1 MVTERLT
8 TELIW
13 LHSFFPGPPVSLGLF
28 SCAGQVHVNGSLD
41 LRLEVIILAA
51 SFLESQGF
59 LEERTRE
66 ELWGGLNVQYVNF
79 LFPYFYLFK

>member
-28 SCAGQVHVNGSLD
+28 SCAGQVHVKGSLD

-59 LEERTRE
+59 LEERPRE
-66 ELWGGLNVQYVNF
+66 ELWGGSTF
-79 LFPYFYLFK
+79 SM